1 MPLYRR
7 ADSPVWYID
16 LRHPR
21 GGRIRRSTRTSDRA
35 AAQRQHDELAA
46 RLWQVKQA
54 GRQLSDA
61 LLAWATEAPRGASDL
76 RALKQIRAHYDDRAL
91 IDVTEASFLDAFGGK
106 SPGTYNRLAAV
117 VRAAMNIAARRE
129 WIDRAPHFTRRKEPP
144 PLERFLTAAEWA
156 RLRAELPAHLVP
168 MADFAIA
175 TGLRWANVAGLTWDR
190 VDLRR
195 KLAWIPANEA
205 KGGRPLSVPLA
216 PTAIAALRATGKAR
230 EGHVFTWRGKP
241 LGSPK
246 TAFRGAIAR
255 AGLDGVTWHTL
266 RRTWASWH
274 TMRGTPP
281 DVLQKLGGW
290 ATRDMLDVYA
300 RLAPSYVAQ
309 FAGNARPV
317 GHSGGHRRAKKAA

>member
-1 MPLYRR
+1 M
-7 ADSPVWYID
+7 
-16 LRHPR
+16 
-21 GGRIRRSTRTSDRA
+21 
-35 AAQRQHDELAA
+35 
-46 RLWQVKQA
+46 
-54 GRQLSDA
+54 LSDA
-61 LLAWATEAPRGASDL
+61 LLAWATETPRGPSDL
-76 RALKQIRAHYDDRAL
+76 RALKLIRAQYDDRAL
-91 IDVTEASFLDAFGGK
+91 SEVTEASLLDTFGSK
-106 SPGTYNRLAAV
+106 APGTYNRLAAI
-117 VRAAMNIAARRE
+117 VRAALNIAVRRE
-129 WIDRAPHFTRRKEPP
+129 WLDRVPRLTRRKEPP
-144 PLERFLTAAEWA
+144 PIERFLTAGEWR

-175 TGLRWANVAGLTWDR
+175 TGLRWANVAGLEWAR

-195 KLAWIPANEA
+195 RRAWIPATEA
-205 KGGRPLSVPLA
+205 KGGKALAVPLSA
-216 PTAIAALRATGKAR
+216 AAIAALQATGKGR
-230 EGHVFTWRGKP
+230 TGFVFTFRGNR

-246 TAFRGAIAR
+246 TAFGGAVSR

-281 DVLQKLGGW
+281 DVLQQLGGW

-317 GHSGGHRRAKKAA
+317 GHTVGHRRAKKAA